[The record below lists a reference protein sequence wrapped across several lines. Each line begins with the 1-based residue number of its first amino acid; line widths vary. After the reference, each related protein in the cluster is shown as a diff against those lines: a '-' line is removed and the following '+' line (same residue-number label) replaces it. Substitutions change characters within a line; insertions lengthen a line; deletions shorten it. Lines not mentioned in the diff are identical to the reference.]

1 MTTEDK
7 MQATPQAAQSTHLR
21 SSSARPLSPRSSIY
35 RWRAPM
41 LASFAHRISGFVL
54 LLFIP
59 VYLYLLSALTASPE
73 DFSRALDGM
82 HSTAGRFMLWIVG
95 AALIYHLANGL
106 RFLLLDAGLSETRE
120 KMRASAWFSLV
131 AGVIG
136 ASFLAVY
143 LW

>member
-1 MTTEDK
+1 
-7 MQATPQAAQSTHLR
+7 MQATPQVAQSANHR
-21 SSSARPLSPRSSIY
+21 SPVRPLSPRSSIY

-73 DFSRALDGM
+73 DFLRVLDGM
-82 HSTAGRFMLWIVG
+82 HSTVGRFMLWLVG
-95 AALIYHLANGL
+95 TALIYHLVNGI
-106 RFLLLDAGLSETRE
+106 RFLLLDAGFSETRE
-120 KMRASAWFSLV
+120 KMRGNARFSLV

-136 ASFLAVY
+136 ALFLAVY